1 MYRRDHEKRKKFHE
15 MIIPA
20 GQPSLRSL
28 YRDRFRAVMT
38 LPHLMRGGLRNTP
51 LREEV
56 PEFRADP
63 ADHAAGHEVHNPA
76 VAAIDFSDAGH
87 IGFQQ

>member
-38 LPHLMRGGLRNTP
+38 LPHLMRGGLRI
-51 LREEV
+51 LRYGRRSQNSV
-56 PEFRADP
+56 RIQRIMRRVMRSTIRRSP
-63 ADHAAGHEVHNPA
+63 
-76 VAAIDFSDAGH
+76 
-87 IGFQQ
+87 Q